1 LPPAVVFVH
10 HVVDEPANHSRTS
23 SSAHARTST
32 PVVAAD
38 QRRPGGVGDVDR
50 RRDEGADA
58 STADRSPNRDR
69 DPACGATATPRR
81 VHPTERPSP

>member
-1 LPPAVVFVH
+1 VFVH

-32 PVVAAD
+32 PVAAAD
-38 QRRPGGVGDVDR
+38 QRRPGDVDR

-58 STADRSPNRDR
+58 SINRPTATAIQHAAR
-69 DPACGATATPRR
+69 AATPRR
-81 VHPTERPSP
+81 VHPAERPSP